1 MGIVAALTEES
12 RFRMEFSR
20 VLEDNGISS
29 HDVIDYGVDPNVTF
43 EDFIFYFDRLP
54 AETRMELSVR
64 LSRLCEEGFHVFRD
78 NLHYLINTYKY

>member
-12 RFRMEFSR
+12 RFRMGFSR
-20 VLEDNGISS
+20 ILEDSGVSPQ
-29 HDVIDYGVDPNVTF
+29 DVIDYGVDPNVTF

-54 AETRMELSVR
+54 VDMRMELSAR